1 MRLLLLSVWT
11 AVLAMAAQAD
21 SHKMGVRDER
31 DPRLPLPFGV
41 GVNVYTQ
48 SQDYDLSSL
57 RVNVLPGDL
66 AALEGIG
73 IDNEVSEMNIKLDY
87 WLLPFLNVFGILGNV
102 EGKTDVDTDLI
113 ADLSVEYDGVV
124 YGGGVTLAGGW
135 DRYFVTLTA
144 ALTESELDT
153 STSRVK
159 AWIVSPKLG
168 MTCRYGA
175 LWIGGMVQQT
185 DERHEGSI
193 AVPVYDRVDYKVEFE
208 QKEAWNTS
216 LGIATGIGR
225 NWLFDLEAGFGD
237 RTHASLSATYRF

>member
-1 MRLLLLSVWT
+1 M
-11 AVLAMAAQAD
+11 VLANSAHAD
-21 SHKMGVRDER
+21 PRNIVAGDER
-31 DPRLPLPFGV
+31 DPRLPLPVGV

-48 SQDYDLSSL
+48 NQGYDLSSL

-73 IDNEVSEMNIKLDY
+73 IDNDVSEVNIKLDY
-87 WLLPFLNVFGILGNV
+87 WMLPFLNVFGILGNV
-102 EGKTDVDTDLI
+102 DGETDVDTDLI
-113 ADLSVEYDGVV
+113 PGLSVEYDGVV

-135 DRYFVTLTA
+135 DRYFMALTA
-144 ALTESELDT
+144 ALTETDLDT
-153 STSRVK
+153 STSSVK

-175 LWIGGMVQQT
+175 FWIGGMLQQT

-193 AVPVYDRVDYKVEFE
+193 VVPVFGSVDYKVEFE

-216 LGIATGIGR
+216 VGVATGIGR
-225 NWLFDLEAGFGD
+225 NWLFDLELGFGD